1 MKTLLVDD
9 HALFREGMRLL
20 LGSLDEHAEVWQAA
34 DVPAALALLDDTAAM
49 DLVLLDLHLPGL
61 TGLEAL
67 HRLRAG
73 NDTVPVVVLSGDE
86 NPRLVPEAIDAGA
99 MGYILKSALPDEMM
113 TALDRVL
120 AGGIYLPPL
129 SRGDGSRGPT
139 TSRAPVPDTR
149 ARLRELGISPRQA
162 EVLVKL
168 AQGKPNKVIAR
179 ELAISDTTVKSHVA
193 AVFGAL
199 EVHNRTEAVYAV
211 ARLGLRLQDLQP

>member
-20 LGSLDEHAEVWQAA
+20 LGSLDAHAEVWQAA
-34 DVPAALALLDDTAAM
+34 DVPAALALLDDAAAM

-113 TALDRVL
+113 AALDRVL

-129 SRGDGSRGPT
+129 SRDDGSRGPI
-139 TSRAPVPDTR
+139 SGRAPVPDSR
-149 ARLRELGISPRQA
+149 ARLRDLGISRRQA

-199 EVHNRTEAVYAV
+199 DVHNRTEAVYAV